1 MCKKQLWAVDRTG
14 ARRKR
19 SERWRGSEG
28 DVCKMG
34 ARVCRWR
41 DSTESSCKKKKK
53 TDLRSRVCWY
63 QAAPVQRHL
72 SPQHKSIFPPKWNWY
87 VYSCFFP
94 PFSLFVW
101 LSFFSSLLMGKWRVF
116 GSYLD
121 NSHIFPGPPRALEE
135 EALVALPL
143 SQSGTQLCAS
153 YSAQHYLVTAAAS
166 LGLSETKSSQSQL
179 SLLLNGFLFSA
190 MHLLELFH
198 EGKKKRKIKSNKIF
212 SCSILKGILLFKLQL
227 QQQYNN
233 NIYNYSNNYSFHWY
247 YY

>member
-1 MCKKQLWAVDRTG
+1 MLIPGSAG
-14 ARRKR
+14 AEA
-19 SERWRGSEG
+19 SI
-28 DVCKMG
+28 
-34 ARVCRWR
+34 
-41 DSTESSCKKKKK
+41 STAQK
-53 TDLRSRVCWY
+53 
-63 QAAPVQRHL
+63 H
-72 SPQHKSIFPPKWNWY
+72 FPSQMKLI
-87 VYSCFFP
+87 CILLFFFP

-179 SLLLNGFLFSA
+179 SLLLNSFLFSA
-190 MHLLELFH
+190 MHLLELFQ
-198 EGKKKRKIKSNKIF
+198 EEKKKSNKIY
-212 SCSILKGILLFKLQL
+212 SCFHFKRD
-227 QQQYNN
+227 
-233 NIYNYSNNYSFHWY
+233 SFV
-247 YY
+247 